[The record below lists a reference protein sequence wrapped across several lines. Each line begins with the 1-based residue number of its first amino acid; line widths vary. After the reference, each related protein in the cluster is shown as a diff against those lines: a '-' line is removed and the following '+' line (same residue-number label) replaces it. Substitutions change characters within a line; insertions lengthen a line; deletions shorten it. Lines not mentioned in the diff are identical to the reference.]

1 MFLPNC
7 KFERMVSNLQTICDS
22 SKRTF
27 DLTSSNDQDYLY
39 SLVDKVLSFPQ
50 SELNSLGNNSESPLS
65 FRIAIKISRS
75 KRYVQSISGKKLK
88 LAVVFAMWGEQNRLQ
103 PKSAKNPNGEDL
115 LNVKVE
121 QLAWLF
127 DGTDI
132 DWKLDAVDDG
142 CPNKSGQI
150 AE

>member
-1 MFLPNC
+1 
-7 KFERMVSNLQTICDS
+7 MVSNLQTICDS
-22 SKRTF
+22 RKRTF

-121 QLAWLF
+121 
-127 DGTDI
+127 
-132 DWKLDAVDDG
+132 
-142 CPNKSGQI
+142 
-150 AE
+150 